1 MSNALEG
8 FDSVDDLLNANL
20 DDLADLP
27 AFETPPPGAY
37 VLGATFD
44 VKEVNGKNAVEASY
58 SVKETVELEDKSGE
72 TKAVPANTKF
82 SQLFMLDNKIG
93 VGNLKRA
100 LAPYAQHFGVKNI
113 GALIR
118 ENLKEEVLI
127 SATLKNRKDKNDPDR
142 LYASVANVM
151 VA

>member
-1 MSNALEG
+1 MSNNLEG

-37 VLGATFD
+37 VLGVTFD
-44 VKEVNGKNAVEASY
+44 VKEVNGKNAIEASY

-72 TKAVPANTKF
+72 TKAVHADTKF
-82 SQLFMLDNKIG
+82 SQLFMLDNKFG
-93 VGNLKRA
+93 VGNLKLA
-100 LAPYAQHFGVKNI
+100 LAPYAQHFGVNNI

-127 SATLKNRKDKNDPDR
+127 SATIKNRKDKNDPDR
-142 LYASVANVM
+142 VYASVANVM